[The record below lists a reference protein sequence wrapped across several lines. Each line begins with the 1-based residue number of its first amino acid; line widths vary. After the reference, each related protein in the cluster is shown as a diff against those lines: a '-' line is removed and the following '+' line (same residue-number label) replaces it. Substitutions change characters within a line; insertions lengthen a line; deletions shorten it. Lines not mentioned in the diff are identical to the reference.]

1 MGNPI
6 NALNLSFVLTLINLA
21 ISINNPLNIHT
32 ESIKLIENSVLTVF
46 VESNDDLDFFDEA
59 MYDENKKVLKFE
71 TEEETLQIRVY
82 DKLESLVYQLPV
94 RSDKIRIGK
103 SLFDKGEYTLVFD
116 VNGDRKMFVSRLEV
130 Y

>member
-1 MGNPI
+1 MGIPV
-6 NALNLSFVLTLINLA
+6 NALFLSFVITLMNLA
-21 ISINNPLNIHT
+21 ISFNNPLNIHT

-46 VESNDDLDFFDEA
+46 VESSDDLDFFDEA
-59 MYDENKKVLKFE
+59 IYDEDKKVLKFE